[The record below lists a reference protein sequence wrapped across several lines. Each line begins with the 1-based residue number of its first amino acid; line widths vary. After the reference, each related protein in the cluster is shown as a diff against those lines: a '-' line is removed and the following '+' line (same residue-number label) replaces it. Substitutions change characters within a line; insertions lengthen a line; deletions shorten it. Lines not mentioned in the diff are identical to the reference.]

1 MTQTTTDNVL
11 RIWVSCQ
18 DDVLAGTS
26 QELLDLRAAV
36 RRVHAAE
43 DRYYAQASDDEV
55 SREHKRFLSLA
66 ISEARSALRA
76 EMASIDGGAS

>member
-18 DDVLAGTS
+18 DDVLAGAS

-43 DRYYAQASDDEV
+43 DAVANGPVGSGWGLYELD
-55 SREHKRFLSLA
+55 
-66 ISEARSALRA
+66 EARDALRA
-76 EMASIDGGAS
+76 EMASIDGNGNGGAS